1 MPNTEVKLL
10 NVDGTW
16 WATAWE
22 SRQLPERRVYVK
34 DNGDVIFHV
43 YEKRKYSSI
52 AQLAEHMTVN
62 HRVAGSSPAGRA
74 NEL

>member
-1 MPNTEVKLL
+1 M
-10 NVDGTW
+10 
-16 WATAWE
+16 
-22 SRQLPERRVYVK
+22 PERRVYVK

-62 HRVAGSSPAGRA
+62 HRVAGSSPAGGA
-74 NEL
+74 KNPYTIVYGFLLINNNCIL

>member
-1 MPNTEVKLL
+1 M
-10 NVDGTW
+10 
-16 WATAWE
+16 
-22 SRQLPERRVYVK
+22 K

-62 HRVAGSSPAGRA
+62 HRVAGSSPAGGAKNRHSST
-74 NEL
+74 EECRFYLLPLHFSLFPKKCSCTDF